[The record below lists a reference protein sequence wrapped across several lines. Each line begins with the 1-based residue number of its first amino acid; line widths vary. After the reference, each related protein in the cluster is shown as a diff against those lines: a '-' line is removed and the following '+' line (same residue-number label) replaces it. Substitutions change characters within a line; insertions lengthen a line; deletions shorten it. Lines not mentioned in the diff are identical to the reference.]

1 MRTGETGVH
10 VPSTRGRKR
19 KNPLL
24 PSTWDPANAARNN
37 MPRASSV
44 QGGQTIPVTQRP
56 YYNLVFGTE
65 PDEDIADALVALTTD
80 TLDVVTPRDLATA
93 RYARN
98 HELLERILGPGR
110 LDTMHAPPS
119 PYEHTNPEHL
129 RAELKSLKTEIQEI
143 DQDFAH
149 RSNQWRNAES
159 NQEDVDD
166 HLQDWEVQPSQG
178 AILGIGHIRASPSPE
193 IASQINARR
202 TTAAA
207 PPSSEIREAI
217 QKVNQNAGVSTTP
230 AQAFPPG
237 QVPGQAI
244 ASETVEEPRSP
255 NPSIPKRE
263 DTPGSHT
270 PAQDRKVEQ
279 GT

>member
-24 PSTWDPANAARNN
+24 PSTWDPANAARSN

-44 QGGQTIPVTQRP
+44 QGGQTIPATQRP

-65 PDEDIADALVALTTD
+65 PDEDIADALVVD

-98 HELLERILGPGR
+98 HELLERILGPDR
-110 LDTMHAPPS
+110 LDTMRAPPS
-119 PYEHTNPEHL
+119 PYEHTNPEQL
-129 RAELKSLKTEIQEI
+129 RTELKSLESEIQQL
-143 DQDFAH
+143 DKDCAH
-149 RSNQWRNAES
+149 RLKQWKNPENNQGDADN
-159 NQEDVDD
+159 
-166 HLQDWEVQPSQG
+166 HLEDWEVQPSQG
-178 AILGIGHIRASPSPE
+178 AILGIGHIRASPSPD

-207 PPSSEIREAI
+207 PPSTEIREAI
-217 QKVNQNAGVSTTP
+217 EKVNQDAGLSTASTEAFPPAQPP
-230 AQAFPPG
+230 AQALAADTTG
-237 QVPGQAI
+237 E
-244 ASETVEEPRSP
+244 SRSP
-255 NPSIPKRE
+255 NTSIPKRE

-270 PAQDRKVEQ
+270 PA
-279 GT
+279 